1 MRKSLQMLAAVC
13 LFVVWGSS
21 AWAQATR
28 TWVSGVGDDA
38 NPCSRTAPCKT
49 LPGAISKTAAG
60 GEIDALDP
68 GGFGGMTITKSIT
81 IDGRGTLASV
91 LVSGTN
97 GIVVAAGPNDVVILR
112 NFSINGIGLGLNG
125 IKFISGKAL
134 HIEDC
139 TITGFMNVG
148 IDFEPAVV
156 TTQLFV
162 KNAVVSQ
169 NTVGN
174 MLVTQGNAVVE
185 SSQMLNAPYG
195 LNVTGTG
202 AAQVSVHDTTFSGHS
217 GIAIH
222 ASGSSEINVDHGLVA
237 NNSVGVQGDSTV
249 RLSEVMVSNNGT
261 GITGTV
267 ASFGNNRM
275 AAGNATTGTP
285 SSVIAQQ

>member
-13 LFVVWGSS
+13 LFVVGGSS

-49 LPGAISKTAAG
+49 LAGAISRTAAG
-60 GEIDALDP
+60 GEIDVLDP
-68 GGFGGMTITKSIT
+68 AGLGVVNITKSIT
-81 IDGRGTLASV
+81 IDGRGTLGSV
-91 LVSGTN
+91 LSASQY
-97 GIVVAAGPNDVVILR
+97 GIQIAAGANDVVILR
-112 NFSINGIGLGLNG
+112 NMSINGIGVGTNG
-125 IKFISGKAL
+125 VKFISGKAL
-134 HIEDC
+134 HVEDC
-139 TITGFMNVG
+139 TITGFAMVG
-148 IDFEPAVV
+148 IDFEPTAAGS
-156 TTQLFV
+156 QLFV
-162 KNAVVSQ
+162 KGSTISQ
-169 NTVGN
+169 NAVGN
-174 MLVTQGNAVVE
+174 MLVTQGTAVVE
-185 SSQMLNAPYG
+185 NSQMLNAPYG

-222 ASGSSEINVDHGLVA
+222 ASGSSEINVEHGLVA
-237 NNSVGVQGDSTV
+237 NNGVGVQGDSTV

-275 AAGNATTGTP
+275 AAGNATTGAP

>member
-1 MRKSLQMLAAVC
+1 
-13 LFVVWGSS
+13 
-21 AWAQATR
+21 
-28 TWVSGVGDDA
+28 
-38 NPCSRTAPCKT
+38 

-68 GGFGGMTITKSIT
+68 GGFGGVTITKSIT

-275 AAGNATTGTP
+275 TAGNATTGAP

>member
-91 LVSGTN
+91 LVSGAN

-261 GITGTV
+261 GVNGMV

-275 AAGNATTGTP
+275 AAGNTTNGAP